1 MPIKYNPF
9 FTITPEMA
17 QQLIAIESNK
27 QTIENAPITVKTLAH
42 LRETARLKT
51 IHYSTQIEGNR
62 LSQEE
67 VKKVLIQQKN
77 FPGRERDEQEVRG
90 YYAALKYLNQCSTN
104 NKPLTEKTIQTLHAL
119 VMAHGRTR
127 VKPSPYRTSQNVI
140 RESLSRTI
148 VYLPPEAHDV
158 EPLMHALVTWIHK
171 NKKRIPCPLLA
182 GIAHYQFVT
191 IHPYFDG
198 NGKTARLL
206 TTLIL
211 HQGGYGLKGMYSLE
225 EYYAKNLG
233 DYYQALSIGPSHNYY
248 FGRAEAD
255 ITPWLS
261 YFCAGMYA
269 SFEAVKREALLAAHR
284 GEPDQTPLLRTL
296 DPRQR
301 KALELFVEFETI
313 TAQQIGQLLGLGARS
328 ASALCQK
335 WVNQSFL
342 TIIDPSR
349 KARRYGLAQKF
360 KRILEQTNLQSA
372 TQF

>member
-1 MPIKYNPF
+1 MPIKYNPV

-27 QTIENAPITVKTLAH
+27 QIIENAPITVKTLAH
-42 LRETARLKT
+42 LREAARLKT

-90 YYAALKYLNQCSTN
+90 YYVALEYLNQCVITN
-104 NKPLTEKTIQTLHAL
+104 NKPLTEKNIQTLHAL
-119 VMAHGRTR
+119 VMAHGKTR
-127 VKPSPYRTSQNVI
+127 VKPSPYRSSQNVI

-148 VYLPPEAHDV
+148 VYLPPEAQDV
-158 EPLMHALVTWIHK
+158 GPLMRTLVTWINDNK
-171 NKKRIPCPLLA
+171 NKLPCPLLA

-198 NGKTARLL
+198 NGRTARLL

-261 YFCAGMYA
+261 YFCAGMHA
-269 SFEAVKREALLAAHR
+269 SFEAVKKEALLAAYR
-284 GEPDQTPLLRTL
+284 GEPDQTHLLRTL

-313 TAQQIGQLLGLGARS
+313 TAQQIGQLFGLGTRS

-335 WVNQSFL
+335 WVRQSFL

-349 KARRYGLAQKF
+349 KARKYGLAQNF
-360 KRILEQTNLQSA
+360 KHVLGEN
-372 TQF
+372 